1 MSDSAGGTA
10 PSPLKKKGN
19 KTILIAAAAAI
30 IIIALVAVVVVGGFL
45 QAKEQT
51 ALEKIKSQGKFI
63 MATEATFIPF
73 ESYDPTNDT
82 YIGFD
87 IDLAKRITENVSAE
101 LGVPIALEIRDVAF
115 NTIPASLN
123 NKQIDMSLSGMTITD
138 ERNKS
143 VMFSTP
149 YYMAEAGFGMLVKS
163 SDDSLDSPDKIA
175 TASSIVVNT
184 GTTSEIW
191 VQKELVDKGLFSA
204 SKVKSLPTIAGC
216 VQDVQIGQ
224 SQVFIID
231 KPTAETYASESNG
244 DLKVS
249 GVIPSY
255 EPYGVALNKEATDL
269 KEIIDR
275 VITTMIENGEM
286 EALREKWG
294 LN

>member
-1 MSDSAGGTA
+1 
-10 PSPLKKKGN
+10 
-19 KTILIAAAAAI
+19 
-30 IIIALVAVVVVGGFL
+30 
-45 QAKEQT
+45 
-51 ALEKIKSQGKFI
+51 
-63 MATEATFIPF
+63 
-73 ESYDPTNDT
+73 
-82 YIGFD
+82 
-87 IDLAKRITENVSAE
+87 
-101 LGVPIALEIRDVAF
+101 
-115 NTIPASLN
+115 
-123 NKQIDMSLSGMTITD
+123 
-138 ERNKS
+138 
-143 VMFSTP
+143 
-149 YYMAEAGFGMLVKS
+149 
-163 SDDSLDSPDKIA
+163 
-175 TASSIVVNT
+175 
-184 GTTSEIW
+184 